1 MRLRQLPLSEAA
13 GLITGTT
20 PFTQAAA
27 AAPLRVAPVQR
38 PSAPV
43 DLGALA
49 SAGQADQLARFQGQ
63 VAQQGAGLGFLG
75 TLGAGLLRRP

>member
-1 MRLRQLPLSEAA
+1 LRQLPLSEAA

-27 AAPLRVAPVQR
+27 VGPPRVAPVAG
-38 PSAPV
+38 PSPV

-49 SAGQADQLARFQGQ
+49 TAGQADALARYQGQ
-63 VAQQGAGLGFLG
+63 VAQQGAGLGLAG
-75 TLGAGLLRRP
+75 TIGSALIRR